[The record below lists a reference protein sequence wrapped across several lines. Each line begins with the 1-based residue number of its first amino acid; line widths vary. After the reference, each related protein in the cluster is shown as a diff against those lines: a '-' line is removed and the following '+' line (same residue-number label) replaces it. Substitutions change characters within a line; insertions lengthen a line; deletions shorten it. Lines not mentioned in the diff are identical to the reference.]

1 MEEPVD
7 LTDDLDYEEDVLP
20 ADAYMESVG
29 FDVTGV
35 QFRFVGDV
43 FVVDIS
49 KAAWENTLGVAVK
62 LDQEAVDAVK
72 AAVAALAQAVDSR
85 EGRVH

>member
-7 LTDDLDYEEDVLP
+7 LTDDLDYEEDFLP

-35 QFRFVGDV
+35 QFRFVGNV
-43 FVVDIS
+43 FVVDIQN
-49 KAAWENTLGVAVK
+49 AAWENTLGVAVK
-62 LDQEAVDAVK
+62 LDQEAIDAVK
-72 AAVAALAQAVDSR
+72 AAIAALAQAVDHR

>member
-7 LTDDLDYEEDVLP
+7 LNEDGLP
-20 ADAYMESVG
+20 EDAYMESVG
-29 FDVTGV
+29 FDVQNV
-35 QFRFVGDV
+35 QFRFIGDV

-62 LDQEAVDAVK
+62 LDQEAVDAIK
-72 AAVAALAQAVDSR
+72 AAVAALAQAVDNR

>member
-7 LTDDLDYEEDVLP
+7 LTDDLYYEEDVLP

-62 LDQEAVDAVK
+62 LDQEAIDAVK
-72 AAVAALAQAVDSR
+72 AAIAALAQAVDNR

>member
-7 LTDDLDYEEDVLP
+7 LNEDDGLP
-20 ADAYMESVG
+20 EDAYMESVG

-62 LDQEAVDAVK
+62 LDQEAIEAVK
-72 AAVAALAQAVDSR
+72 AAIAALAQAVDSR
-85 EGRVH
+85 EGRVR